1 MNCDIIISVVI
12 PVYRAELYLDQCVRS
27 LLDQTYPNLE
37 IILVDDGSPDN
48 SGAMC
53 DRYAAQDAR
62 IKVIHKE
69 NGGSSYARGA
79 GIAAAT
85 GDYVTFIDS
94 DDWIDPDTFEQ
105 CVQCI
110 RRDDADCVLYSYVKE
125 YPGISIPVHLFDGD
139 FTYDLT
145 RSERLVH
152 RRLVGLMGDELSRPE
167 KIDNLASMCMKLYR
181 IDAARRGRIVS
192 ERETGTNE
200 DSIFNLYA
208 LENCRISYIDR
219 CFYHYRKTN
228 EQSITTRHKPEL
240 AEKWD
245 VMYRYFRE
253 YIDQSGK
260 ADVYEEA
267 YYNRIACGMI
277 GLGLNEITADT
288 SIIRRARRMKEILN
302 KEYYRN
308 AFRQLDITPCP
319 LKWKVFFLLCKWRAA
334 FLLTILLIIMNILR
348 SKMSA

>member
-1 MNCDIIISVVI
+1 MPKISIIV
-12 PVYRAELYLDQCVRS
+12 PVYRVEQYLDQSVRS
-27 LLDQTYPNLE
+27 LLDQTYPDLE
-37 IILVDDGSPDN
+37 IILVDDGSPD
-48 SGAMC
+48 SCGAMC

-69 NGGSSYARGA
+69 NGGLSSSRAA

-85 GDYVTFIDS
+85 GDYLTFVDG
-94 DDWIDPDTFEQ
+94 DDWIDPDAFEL

-110 RRDDADCVLYSYVKE
+110 RRDDADCILYGYVKE
-125 YPGISIPVHLFDGD
+125 YPGVSIPVHLFDEE
-139 FTYDLT
+139 FSYDPE
-145 RSERLVH
+145 RSEELVH
-152 RRLVGLMGDELSRPE
+152 RRLVGLVGEELSHPE
-167 KIDNLASMCMKLYR
+167 RIDQLASTCMKLYR

-208 LENCRISYIDR
+208 LENCRISYLDR

-228 EQSITTRHKPEL
+228 EQSITAKYKPEL

-253 YIDQSGK
+253 YIDQSGR

-267 YYNRIACGMI
+267 YYNRVACGMI

-288 SIIRRARRMKEILN
+288 SIFRKARRLREILG
-302 KEYYRN
+302 KGEYRR
-308 AFRQLDITPCP
+308 AFRQLEISHCP
-319 LKWKVFFLLCKWRAA
+319 LKWKVFFLLCRWRAA
-334 FLLTILLIIMNILR
+334 LALAVLLTVMNILR